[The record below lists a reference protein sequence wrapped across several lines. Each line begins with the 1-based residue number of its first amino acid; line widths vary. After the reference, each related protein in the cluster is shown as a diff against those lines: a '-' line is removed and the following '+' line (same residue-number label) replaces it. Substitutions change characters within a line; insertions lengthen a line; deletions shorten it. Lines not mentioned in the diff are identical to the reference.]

1 MNRQDAKTPN
11 QKIGGQN
18 SKNARVEPDE
28 KLDQLAR
35 TTVDAALEVHRHLGP
50 GYLESIYE
58 EALAVE
64 LTLRDL
70 PFVRQIPI
78 PVQYKGQSVGQG
90 RLDFLVDGAL
100 VVELKAVDAL
110 LPVHKAQVISY
121 LKATGLQLGLLMNFN
136 IPVLSQGIQ
145 RIIYSK

>member
-11 QKIGGQN
+11 QKSSGQN
-18 SKNARVEPDE
+18 LRTARAEPDE

-35 TTVDAALEVHRHLGP
+35 AIIDAALEVHRHLGP

-64 LTLRDL
+64 LALRDL

-78 PVQYKGQSVGQG
+78 PVQYKGQPVGQG
-90 RLDFLVDGAL
+90 RLDFLVDNTL
-100 VVELKAVDAL
+100 VVELKAVEVL

-121 LKATGLQLGLLMNFN
+121 LKATGHQLGLLMNFN
-136 IPVLSQGIQ
+136 VPVLGQGIQ